1 MIGRREVITL
11 LGGVAV
17 AWPLAAHAEQRAIP
31 VLGLMSSGSLA
42 NRERHLAVFHRAL
55 AETGYVVGRNVAI
68 ESRWADSQYDRLPV
82 LAAELIQ
89 RQVSAIVY
97 FGAVNG
103 ALAAKAATRTIP
115 VVFLIGSDPVEFGL
129 VASLNRPAGNLTGI
143 TLIIREMSAK
153 RMQIIREAIPGVTTI
168 GLLVN
173 PNNRNTDSET
183 REVNDAA
190 RSLGVELHVVN
201 ASTKSDIEAA
211 FATLV
216 QLKAGAFLTTSD
228 AFFTEQRDQ
237 IAVLAARHGVSGITH
252 AREYAEAGGLMSYGS
267 DQADAFRLLGSYTGR
282 VLKGEKP
289 ADLPVQ
295 QSVKVELVINLK
307 TAKALGLE
315 VPATLLARAEEI
327 IE

>member
-1 MIGRREVITL
+1 MRRRDFITL
-11 LGGVAV
+11 LGGAAA
-17 AWPLAAHAEQRAIP
+17 AWPMAARAHQPAIP

-68 ESRWADSQYDRLPV
+68 DSRWADSQYDRLPV
-82 LAAELIQ
+82 LAADLVQ

-103 ALAAKAATRTIP
+103 ALAAKAATGTIP
-115 VVFLIGSDPVEFGL
+115 VVFIIGSDPVEFGL
-129 VASLNRPAGNLTGI
+129 VASLNRPAGNLPGV
-143 TLIIREMSAK
+143 TLIVREMSAK

-201 ASTKSDIEAA
+201 AGTKSDIDAA

-237 IAVLAARHGVSGITH
+237 IAALAARHRVPGITH
-252 AREYAEAGGLMSYGS
+252 AREYAEAGGLISYGS
-267 DQADAFRLLGSYTGR
+267 DQADAFRLLGSYAGR

-289 ADLPVQ
+289 AD
-295 QSVKVELVINLK
+295 
-307 TAKALGLE
+307 
-315 VPATLLARAEEI
+315 
-327 IE
+327 

>member
-1 MIGRREVITL
+1 MKRREFITL
-11 LGGVAV
+11 LGGAAM

-82 LAAELIQ
+82 LAADLIQ

-129 VASLNRPAGNLTGI
+129 VASLNRPAGNLTGV

-153 RMQIIREAIPGVTTI
+153 RMQIILRLFPVS
-168 GLLVN
+168 
-173 PNNRNTDSET
+173 R
-183 REVNDAA
+183 
-190 RSLGVELHVVN
+190 
-201 ASTKSDIEAA
+201 
-211 FATLV
+211 
-216 QLKAGAFLTTSD
+216 QLACL
-228 AFFTEQRDQ
+228 
-237 IAVLAARHGVSGITH
+237 
-252 AREYAEAGGLMSYGS
+252 
-267 DQADAFRLLGSYTGR
+267 
-282 VLKGEKP
+282 
-289 ADLPVQ
+289 
-295 QSVKVELVINLK
+295 
-307 TAKALGLE
+307 
-315 VPATLLARAEEI
+315 
-327 IE
+327 